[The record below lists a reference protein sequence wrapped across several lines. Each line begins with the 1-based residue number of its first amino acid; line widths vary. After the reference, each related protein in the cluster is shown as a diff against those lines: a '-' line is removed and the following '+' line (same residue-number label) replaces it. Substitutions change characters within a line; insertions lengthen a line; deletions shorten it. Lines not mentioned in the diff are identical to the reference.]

1 MTQTRCQ
8 LLTSFFLVAAATA
21 TTVMMVPDWSFVE
34 ELSSWLASRQPKKS
48 ETNERRKRRRE
59 AELRKTM
66 QTPINELYHFG
77 CHSNIATNRRQR
89 LALVSCV
96 VVWLVCI
103 FHCPPKKTKRWLIC
117 ACASLLA
124 WCIVTIKCWNSKEE
138 QNDKQTISRTHTVY
152 YTRFGPGCCQ
162 SLPKMTFD
170 HLGSYRTGTCR
181 SILSLTDHIFNWDHL
196 GLASSLENKFKIKRK
211 SKFLPPNTIQIGQSA
226 TIDR

>member
-1 MTQTRCQ
+1 MKEEKEEERQNWGKQCKPLLMSCIILAAIQTLQ
-8 LLTSFFLVAAATA
+8 Q
-21 TTVMMVPDWSFVE
+21 TVGNGSH
-34 ELSSWLASRQPKKS
+34 SS
-48 ETNERRKRRRE
+48 
-59 AELRKTM
+59 
-66 QTPINELYHFG
+66 
-77 CHSNIATNRRQR
+77 
-89 LALVSCV
+89 LALLFGLFAYFIVRQ
-96 VVWLVCI
+96 
-103 FHCPPKKTKRWLIC
+103 KKTKRWLIC